1 MSSSIF
7 EVGSPIVHPIH
18 GAGVLKDITQRQ
30 VSGRLM
36 KYYVIDFPYS
46 DLGQVMVPIDMAE
59 KVGLRS
65 IYTAKEIDEVFEIL
79 SEAFT
84 EAEEEESKSFHQRYR
99 EYLDK
104 IQSGDLVQ
112 VAKVYRLLTRRSMLK
127 PLGTKDKSLYETAR
141 QLLSSEVV
149 YCKNVGEEQA
159 GKMLDEAMED
169 MVFQALRA

>member
-1 MSSSIF
+1 MSSNEF

-18 GAGVLKDITQRQ
+18 GAGLLKDIAKRTIR
-30 VSGRLM
+30 GKLM
-36 KYYVIDFPYS
+36 SYYVIDFPYS

-65 IYTAKEIDEVFEIL
+65 IYEKGSIDDIL
-79 SEAFT
+79 SFLSEPFT

-104 IQSGDLVQ
+104 IQSGDLIQ
-112 VAKVYRLLTRRSMLK
+112 VAKVYRLLCRRSILK

-149 YCKNVGEEQA
+149 FSKNITSEQA
-159 GKMLDEAMED
+159 SKLLDEATED
-169 MVFQALRA
+169 MVF

>member
-1 MSSSIF
+1 MNSNAF

-18 GAGVLKDITQRQ
+18 GAGILKEIAKRTIR
-30 VSGRLM
+30 GKLM
-36 KYYVIDFPYS
+36 SYYVIDFPYS

-65 IYTAKEIDEVFEIL
+65 IYNKTNIDEIFAFL

-99 EYLDK
+99 DYLDK
-104 IQSGDLVQ
+104 IQSGDLIQ
-112 VAKVYRLLTRRSMLK
+112 VAKVYRLLCRRSMLK

-141 QLLSSEVV
+141 QLLTSEIVFA
-149 YCKNVGEEQA
+149 KDISNDQA
-159 GKMLDEAMED
+159 SQMIDEAMED
-169 MVFQALRA
+169 MIF